1 MRCLVGRKGFRLLL
15 ASATLLA
22 LGTVGVGPVDAQVLY
37 GTLVGD
43 VTDTTKA
50 GVPGAAVTITHK
62 ETNLSREGTTDTS
75 GSYRF
80 INVQPG
86 TYTVKISMPG
96 FKEYS
101 KENVPVTP
109 NTISRVDVSL
119 AVGQLTE
126 AITVQSERALLQTDK
141 ADLHSELSAKEI
153 SSLPLSNY
161 RNYQSLL
168 NLVPGATPARF
179 QNAVT
184 DTPARALTTNVN
196 GTNRMTNTTRLDGT
210 TNVFIWLPHH
220 SIYVAPSE
228 TVETVNVTTNSFDAE
243 QGMAGGAAVTVLT
256 KSGTNDFR
264 GVLFAMNDNEKLRA
278 RNFFLPLTKPDGSPN
293 PKPKTRRNIDGV
305 TLGGPIVKNK
315 LFFFV
320 GWEGNHESAGRTRTG
335 TVPTAAMRNGDFSGL
350 GVTLYDPATGD
361 QTTGAGR
368 TPFPGNQI
376 PLNRMDQ
383 AALKL
388 QALIPLPSTGGT
400 TNNFTR
406 SDTQKLDRNNYDFKL
421 NFNRSSSHQI
431 WAKYSQMNALV
442 TCNFF
447 LEAAGGVGL
456 CDGGSGKGKVDVKI
470 ASVGHTWTLS
480 PRLVLDGVFGLTRH
494 NQDIKSPD
502 FGSNFGSDVLGI
514 PGTNG
519 PDPRQSGMPIFNFGD
534 TYNTLG
540 NADNWSP
547 IFRDER
553 TFTAN
558 SSLTYVRD
566 KHEFKFGVDVVKM
579 ELNHWQP
586 ELGLGPRGGFRF
598 LGGPTA
604 IPGGAAP
611 NQFNNYAAFLLGL
624 PTSMNKSLQYEEMT
638 GREWQLA
645 LYLRDRWQIS
655 RSVTLSAGVRFE
667 RYPLMTRKDR
677 GIERYD
683 PATNTV
689 LLGGKG
695 GNPTD
700 LGIKETYPFIVPR
713 LGIAWRV
720 TDTSVLR
727 AGYGMTI
734 SPIPF
739 SRPLRGFYPL
749 TINQDF
755 IAPNSF
761 VPFGS
766 LRTGI
771 PAIVGPNLET
781 GAIDLP
787 PTADMRSPYADT
799 IHRGYIQSWNLSYE
813 RKLPGDIAGT
823 ISYVGTQTTHQL
835 VDKDINAAEP
845 GGGTAGQPL
854 YPAFKRTGPT
864 RMWDGWLSAHYHG
877 LQVAL
882 NRPFTKGMFIKAA
895 YTYSRAMNY
904 SDDEGWATLTFNSP
918 SAIPKNY
925 SRAGYDQPHVF
936 QLGFVADLPFGK
948 NSKSVLG
955 AIVKNWQING
965 IASAFSGRPFTPSGS
980 GASLNAP
987 AASNTQ
993 TPDQIAPIK
1002 VLGGK
1007 GPGQPFIDPS
1017 SFKPVTE
1024 VRFGNM
1030 GRNSLRGPSTRNLDL
1045 SLFRRFPVRN
1055 RVNLEARIEAYNVTN
1070 TPHFSGVNDFQPLT
1084 TTIASAA
1091 FLQLNR
1097 ADSDER
1103 QIRLG
1108 LRLSF

>member
-1 MRCLVGRKGFRLLL
+1 MRCLVVSGRLRLLL
-15 ASATLLA
+15 ASAALLA
-22 LGTVGVGPVDAQVLY
+22 LGVVGVGPAHAQVLY
-37 GTLVGD
+37 GTLVGE
-43 VTDTTKA
+43 VTDSTRA

-62 ETNLSREGTTDTS
+62 ETNLSREATTDTS
-75 GSYRF
+75 GTFRF
-80 INVQPG
+80 VNLPPG
-86 TYTVKISMPG
+86 TYTVKVSMTG

-109 NTISRVDVSL
+109 NTISRVEVSL
-119 AVGQLTE
+119 AVGQLSE

-141 ADLHSELSAKEI
+141 ADLHSELGAKEI
-153 SSLPLSNY
+153 SSLPLNNY

-179 QNAVT
+179 QNAIT

-210 TNVFIWLPHH
+210 TNTFIWLPHH

-228 TVETVNVTTNSFDAE
+228 TVETINVTTNSFDAE
-243 QGMAGGAAVTVLT
+243 QGMAGGAAITVIT

-264 GVLFAMNDNEKLRA
+264 GVLFALNDNEKLRA
-278 RNFFLPLTKPDGSPN
+278 RNFFLPKQADGSPGV
-293 PKPKTRRNIDGV
+293 KPKTRRNIDGV

-315 LFFFV
+315 LFFFL
-320 GWEGNHESAGRTRTG
+320 GWEGNHESAARTRTG
-335 TVPTAAMRNGDFSGL
+335 TVATAAMRNGDFSGL
-350 GVTLYDPATGD
+350 GTTIYDPATGNPD
-361 QTTGAGR
+361 GTDR
-368 TPFPGNQI
+368 SPFPNNQI
-376 PLNRMDQ
+376 PLNRMDP

-388 QALIPLPSTGGT
+388 QALVPLPNASGT

-421 NFNRSSSHQI
+421 NFNRNSAHQI

-447 LEAAGGVGL
+447 LQAAGGDGL
-456 CDGGSGKGKVDVKI
+456 CDGGSGKGDVKVKI

-480 PRLVLDGVFGLTRH
+480 PHLVLDGVFGLTRH
-494 NQDIKSPD
+494 NQTIEGPD
-502 FGSNFGSDVLGI
+502 FGSNFGLEVLGI

-519 PDPRQSGMPIFNFGD
+519 PDPRQGGMPIFNITGFSG
-534 TYNTLG
+534 LG
-540 NADNWSP
+540 NQNNWSP
-547 IFRDER
+547 IYRDER
-553 TFTAN
+553 TYTFN

-566 KHEFKFGVDVVKM
+566 KHDFKFGVDVVRM

-598 LGGPTA
+598 EGGPTA
-604 IPGGAAP
+604 LRGGTAAP
-611 NQFNNYAAFLLGL
+611 NQFNSYAAFLLGL

-645 LYLRDRWQIS
+645 LYLRDRWQVS
-655 RSVTLSAGVRFE
+655 RKVTISAGVRFE
-667 RYPLMTRKDR
+667 RYPLMTRADR

-683 PATNTV
+683 PATNKV

-700 LGIKETYPFIVPR
+700 LGIKETYPLLVPR
-713 LGIAWRV
+713 VGIAWRV

-749 TINQDF
+749 TIAQDF
-755 IAPNSF
+755 TGPNAF

-771 PAIVGPNLET
+771 PPIIGPNLET
-781 GAIDLP
+781 GAVDLP
-787 PTADMRSPYADT
+787 PTADMRSPYADE
-799 IHRGYIQSWNLSYE
+799 IHRGYVQSWNVSYE
-813 RKLPGDIAGT
+813 RKLPLDIAGT

-835 VDKDINAAEP
+835 VDRDINAAEP
-845 GGGTAGQPL
+845 GGGRTGQPL
-854 YPAFKRTGPT
+854 FAAFGRSAAT
-864 RMWDGWLSAHYHG
+864 RMWDGWLSSHYHG

-895 YTYSRAMNY
+895 YTYSKAMNY
-904 SDDEGWATLTFNSP
+904 NDDEGWATLTFNSP
-918 SAIPKNY
+918 SAISKNY
-925 SRAGYDQPHVF
+925 ARAGYDQPHVF

-948 NSKSVLG
+948 NSTSALG

-965 IASAFSGRPFTPSGS
+965 IASAFSGRPFTPTGS

-987 AASNTQ
+987 SGAGNAQ
-993 TPDQIAPIK
+993 TPDQIGPIK

-1030 GRNSLRGPSTRNLDL
+1030 GRNSLRGPSTKNLDL

-1055 RVNLEARIEAYNVTN
+1055 RINLEARVEAFNVTN
-1070 TPHFSGVNDFQPLT
+1070 TPHFSGINDFQPLST
-1084 TTIASAA
+1084 AITSAA

-1097 ADSDER
+1097 ADADER
-1103 QIRLG
+1103 QFRLG

>member
-1 MRCLVGRKGFRLLL
+1 MRSLVVGRRLRLLL
-15 ASATLLA
+15 ASAALLA
-22 LGTVGVGPVDAQVLY
+22 LGMVGVGTVQAQVLY

-50 GVPGAAVTITHK
+50 GVPGATVTITHK

-80 INVQPG
+80 VNVQPG
-86 TYTVKISMPG
+86 TYTVKVSMSG

-101 KENVPVTP
+101 TENVPVTP

-119 AVGQLTE
+119 AVGQLAE

-141 ADLHSELSAKEI
+141 ADLHSELGAKEI
-153 SSLPLSNY
+153 SSLPLNNY

-210 TNVFIWLPHH
+210 TNTFIWLPHH

-243 QGMAGGAAVTVLT
+243 QGMAGGASVTVLT

-264 GVLFAMNDNEKLRA
+264 GALFAVHDNERFRA
-278 RNFFLPLTKPDGSPN
+278 RNFFLPKKADGSPGD
-293 PKPKTRRNIDGV
+293 KPKTRRNIDGV
-305 TLGGPIVKNK
+305 TLGGPIVRNK

-320 GWEGNHESAGRTRTG
+320 GWEGNHEEAARTRTG
-335 TVPTAAMRNGDFSGL
+335 TVPTAAMRRGDFSGL
-350 GVTLYDPATGD
+350 PVTLYDPATGD
-361 QTTGAGR
+361 PNTGAGR

-376 PLNRMDQ
+376 PLSRIDP
-383 AALKL
+383 AASRL
-388 QALIPLPSTGGT
+388 QALIPMPTTGST

-447 LEAAGGVGL
+447 LQEAGGVGL
-456 CDGGSGKGKVDVKI
+456 CDGGAGRGDVDVKI

-494 NQDIKSPD
+494 NQDIRSPD
-502 FGSNFGSDVLGI
+502 FGSNFGLDVLGI

-519 PDPRQSGMPIFNFGD
+519 PDPRQSGMPIFHFDD

-540 NADNWSP
+540 GADNWSP

-553 TFTAN
+553 TYTAS

-566 KHEFKFGVDVVKM
+566 KHEFKAGVDVVRM

-598 LGGPTA
+598 RGGPTA
-604 IPGGAAP
+604 LPGGAAP

-624 PTSMNKSLQYEEMT
+624 PTVMNKSLQYEEMT

-645 LYLRDRWQIS
+645 FYLRDRWQIS
-655 RSVTLSAGVRFE
+655 RSVTLSLGARFE
-667 RYPLMTRKDR
+667 RYPLMTRADR

-683 PATNTV
+683 PATNKV

-700 LGIKETYPFIVPR
+700 LGLKETYPLIVPR

-755 IAPNSF
+755 TGPNQF
-761 VPFGS
+761 VPAGS

-781 GAIDLP
+781 GAVDLP
-787 PTADMRSPYADT
+787 PTADMRSPYADE

-845 GGGTAGQPL
+845 GGGAAGQPL
-854 YPAFKRTGPT
+854 FAQFRRTAAT

-904 SDDEGWATLTFNSP
+904 NDDEGWATLTFNSP
-918 SAIPKNY
+918 SALHKNY
-925 SRAGYDQPHVF
+925 ARAGYDQPHVF
-936 QLGFVADLPFGK
+936 QLGFVAELPFGR
-948 NSKSVLG
+948 NSNSVLG
-955 AIVKNWQING
+955 AIVKNWSING
-965 IASAFSGRPFTPSGS
+965 IASAFSGRPFTPGASA
-980 GASLNAP
+980 ASLNAP
-987 AASNTQ
+987 SGAGNPQ
-993 TPDQIAPIK
+993 TPDQVGDIK

-1017 SFKPVTE
+1017 SFRPVTE

-1030 GRNSLRGPSTRNLDL
+1030 GRNSLRGPSTKNLDL
-1045 SLFRRFPVRN
+1045 SLFRRFPIRN
-1055 RVNLEARIEAYNVTN
+1055 RFNLEARMEAYNVTN

-1084 TTIASAA
+1084 TSIASPA

-1103 QIRLG
+1103 QIRFG